1 MGISHFN
8 IFVSGV
14 TSSVEDWQKAMG
26 APKGNLPKLN
36 EEQAEI
42 ARRMGMSAE
51 EYARGLLVFEYGER
65 RQKERGEKLGK
76 KVEEILGGIGEPY
89 KLEAV
94 IREGTKGRWVARIET
109 PSAPKN
115 VAVAMDLADDLID
128 SDTVQDEERLK
139 VLILHSLGKQC
150 SETCNDSRWQVSPV

>member
-1 MGISHFN
+1 MEPSHFN
-8 IFVSGV
+8 VFVSGV
-14 TSSVEDWQKAMG
+14 TNSVEDWQKAMS
-26 APKGNLPKLN
+26 APKGHLPKLN
-36 EEQAEI
+36 QEQAEM
-42 ARRMGMSAE
+42 ARKIGMSAE

-76 KVEEILGGIGEPY
+76 KVEEILEGIGEPY

-94 IREGTKGRWVARIET
+94 IREGVKGRWIARIET

-115 VAVAMDLADDLID
+115 VAVGMELADDLID

-139 VLILHSLGKQC
+139 AVILQSLGKQ
-150 SETCNDSRWQVSPV
+150 ELLGNLQ